1 MLKSVIEFK
10 VWVLFFSCG
19 FNLIPRDC
27 SNYIYSYSY
36 DGDGIHSVNTAKGT
50 QLTWLHAMSESRA
63 PSRGLL
69 FPEQIL
75 F

>member
-1 MLKSVIEFK
+1 MCTYPTEIGLKQMLKSVIEFK

-36 DGDGIHSVNTAKGT
+36 EGDGIHSLWT
-50 QLTWLHAMSESRA
+50 QQKELN
-63 PSRGLL
+63 
-69 FPEQIL
+69 
-75 F
+75 